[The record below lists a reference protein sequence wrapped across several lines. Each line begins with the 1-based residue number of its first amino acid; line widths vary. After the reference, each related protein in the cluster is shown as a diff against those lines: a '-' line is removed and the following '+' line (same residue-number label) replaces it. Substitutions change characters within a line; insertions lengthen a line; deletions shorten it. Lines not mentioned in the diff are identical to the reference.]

1 MKKKARKIK
10 YEEPV
15 DDATELEVEEEFR
28 FNPVRAE
35 RLPRG
40 VRKVRV
46 DIYLDDDVVAYFKA
60 RAAQPDAA
68 PYQAQI
74 NRTLREAMKRARAA
88 DAGAQPA
95 NEAQM
100 REALLADEQFIKA
113 VAEQV
118 AQINR
123 TPKGKRQKVA

>member
-1 MKKKARKIK
+1 MSKRIRG

-15 DDATELEVEEEFR
+15 ADAAELEVEEEFR
-28 FNPVRAE
+28 FNPARAE

-46 DIYLDDDVVAYFKA
+46 SLYLDDDVVAYFKA
-60 RAAQPDAA
+60 RAAQPEAA

-74 NRTLREAMKRARAA
+74 NRTLREAMKRARAV

-100 REALLADEQFIKA
+100 REALLADEQFIKT
-113 VAEQV
+113 VAKEV
-118 AQINR
+118 ARLRQASR
-123 TPKGKRQKVA
+123 GKRQKAA